1 MPKIYTMVFDIIFL
15 VILGF
20 AAYRGFKKGLIV
32 QIASLVAL
40 ILGIY
45 GTIKFSYI
53 TTAFLQGKLGWD
65 SAYIHIISF
74 IITFV
79 LIVIG
84 VHLVGK
90 LVDKLAKAVALGI
103 VVRIAGS
110 VFNVLKFGLILSI
123 LLMVLNSFNSKYSF
137 LPADEIRDSK
147 IYKPLLFF
155 APTVFPKI
163 NLDINNQIKKVKE
176 NNINI

>member
-1 MPKIYTMVFDIIFL
+1 MPKIHPMVFDIIFL
-15 VILGF
+15 VILGW

-32 QIASLVAL
+32 QVASLFAL

-74 IITFV
+74 ILTFI

-84 VHLVGK
+84 VHFVGK
-90 LVDKLAKAVALGI
+90 LVDKLAQAVALGFVI
-103 VVRIAGS
+103 RITGS
-110 VFNVLKFGLILSI
+110 VFNVLKFGLIISVI
-123 LLMVLNSFNSKYSF
+123 LVILNSFNSKYSF
-137 LPADEIRDSK
+137 LPADEIQKSK
-147 IYKPLLFF
+147 MYKPLMFF

-163 NLDINNQIKKVKE
+163 NLDINNQFKKA
-176 NNINI
+176 NGDNIYT